1 MRDIQTE
8 NVQLQKLSR
17 FARLYFVYIYIYIY
31 IYLFIYMYMHIYMYF
46 LPLMPPKFRKSII
59 VSEGFRFLHF
69 DLLLRVAVMM
79 KMSMER

>member
-31 IYLFIYMYMHIYMYF
+31 IFIYLYVYAY
-46 LPLMPPKFRKSII
+46 LYVLSALDAAQ
-59 VSEGFRFLHF
+59 VSKEHHCLGRFQVSTL
-69 DLLLRVAVMM
+69 
-79 KMSMER
+79 